1 MTTGVSVV
9 TFVLALTPRR
19 DSTVFHPALSY
30 PLRMRLLLILMM
42 VLLPLRAWVGDAMAI
57 NMAAQQVQVVQVV
70 QATAPPSTEA
80 MPDDCPMKA
89 GGDSDLSAD
98 GVQAA
103 GTATTCNCDTCD
115 LCLAL
120 ASLTFVN
127 LGAASFIP
135 HAPPPT
141 SGTRFSSAERGIN
154 LKPPI
159 S

>member
-1 MTTGVSVV
+1 MLRPT
-9 TFVLALTPRR
+9 
-19 DSTVFHPALSY
+19 LSY
-30 PLRMRLLLILMM
+30 PLLMRLLLILMIA
-42 VLLPLRAWVGDAMAI
+42 LLPLRAWVGDAMAI
-57 NMAAQQVQVVQVV
+57 NMAAQQVQMV
-70 QATAPPSTEA
+70 QAMQAAQPPLESA
-80 MPDDCPMKA
+80 MPDDCPMKVQA
-89 GGDSDLSAD
+89 DAAASAD
-98 GVQAA
+98 GAQ
-103 GTATTCNCDTCD
+103 GSGSTPTCNCDTCD

-135 HAPPPT
+135 HAPPPA